1 MAVGA
6 RRRGNPTSGKGQKAG
21 TVRRSSGPGDHDF
34 GRGGTGTGRPDDDR
48 FGGQVTEMVR
58 RRSGELGAGIISSEM
73 GAVTSQFG
81 WMLRQLSGAEST
93 RSLLSEPSSPE
104 FRVTRTFVRI
114 TRTSPGKKGLR
125 ACRPGQSIGEPG
137 QEPHGREWT
146 KHSTGPEEE

>member
-73 GAVTSQFG
+73 GAVTSQSG

-104 FRVTRTFVRI
+104 FRVTRTFSTHHADEPREERPSGLPTGTEHRGAG
-114 TRTSPGKKGLR
+114 TRTPW
-125 ACRPGQSIGEPG
+125 A
-137 QEPHGREWT
+137 
-146 KHSTGPEEE
+146 